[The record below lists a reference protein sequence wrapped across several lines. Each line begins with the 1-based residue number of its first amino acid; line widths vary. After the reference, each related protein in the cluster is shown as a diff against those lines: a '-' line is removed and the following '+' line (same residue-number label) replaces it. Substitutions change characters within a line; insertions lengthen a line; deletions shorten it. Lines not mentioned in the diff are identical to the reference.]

1 MNPPEDY
8 IEVHAPQKNPDAI
21 AWGTNH
27 EIRWLRHI
35 GRDAGIHIQDNQ
47 LTLLKKYQQT
57 MKKRTNWGI
66 MDSTVIR
73 KAVADMIR
81 DARLKL

>member
-1 MNPPEDY
+1 
-8 IEVHAPQKNPDAI
+8 
-21 AWGTNH
+21 
-27 EIRWLRHI
+27 LRHI
-35 GRDAGIHIQDNQ
+35 GQAAGIHIQDNQ

-73 KAVADMIR
+73 KAVADMIH